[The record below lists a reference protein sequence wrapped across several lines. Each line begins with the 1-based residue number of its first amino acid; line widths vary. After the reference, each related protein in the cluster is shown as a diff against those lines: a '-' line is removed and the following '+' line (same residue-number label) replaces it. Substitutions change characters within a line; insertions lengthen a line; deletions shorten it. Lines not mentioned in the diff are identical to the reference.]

1 MVVNTDLL
9 LDTIHPECHSC
20 PLARVRG
27 HFVLF
32 VTVFRLKQP
41 FPELLQIKHAS
52 NQDFSEKLHF
62 EKQSYMSAS
71 KKLKLDQ
78 NSTAFLG
85 EKPQAACA
93 FPS

>member
-1 MVVNTDLL
+1 MTLFTLNATPAHWQEYAVT
-9 LDTIHPECHSC
+9 
-20 PLARVRG
+20 
-27 HFVLF
+27 FVLF

-41 FPELLQIKHAS
+41 FPELLQIKHPS